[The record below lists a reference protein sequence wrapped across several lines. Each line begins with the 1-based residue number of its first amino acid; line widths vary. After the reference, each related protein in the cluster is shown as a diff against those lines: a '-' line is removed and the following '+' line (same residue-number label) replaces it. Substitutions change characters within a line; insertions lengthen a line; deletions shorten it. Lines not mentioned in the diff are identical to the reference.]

1 MAGCSGK
8 VAVALGVGE
17 GQEVLQFLV
26 GLEGVSREIV
36 EGPDRRGVLGREQL
50 RG

>member
-17 GQEVLQFLV
+17 GQLAAKNATPIRSLDDLPSSI
-26 GLEGVSREIV
+26 GAATGW
-36 EGPDRRGVLGREQL
+36 
-50 RG
+50 